1 MQVNAVENM
10 KTYEENGCMF
20 FRDRVEIEDVIL
32 QHIALLNQAAGEKE
46 LLFCKL
52 YEI

>member
-10 KTYEENGCMF
+10 KTYEENGCTF
-20 FRDRVEIEDVIL
+20 FCDRLEIEDVIL
-32 QHIALLNQAAGEKE
+32 QHIALLNQAAGEKK
-46 LLFCKL
+46 LLLCKL

>member
-1 MQVNAVENM
+1 M

-20 FRDRVEIEDVIL
+20 FRDRLEIEEVIL